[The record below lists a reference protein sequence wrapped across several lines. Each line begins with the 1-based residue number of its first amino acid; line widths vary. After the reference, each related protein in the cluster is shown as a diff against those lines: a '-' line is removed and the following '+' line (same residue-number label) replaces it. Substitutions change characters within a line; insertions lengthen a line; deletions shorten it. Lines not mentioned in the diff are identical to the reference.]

1 MNDDAWDE
9 IDFLDESEE
18 QQVYEKSTKNK
29 GKNRKHKWREI
40 EQIKEQRRLKRYL
53 ADFEREAF

>member
-1 MNDDAWDE
+1 MNNDAWDE

-18 QQVYEKSTKNK
+18 QQIFEKSTKNK
-29 GKNRKHKWREI
+29 GKSRKRKWREI
-40 EQIKEQRRLKRYL
+40 EQIKEQRRLKRDL